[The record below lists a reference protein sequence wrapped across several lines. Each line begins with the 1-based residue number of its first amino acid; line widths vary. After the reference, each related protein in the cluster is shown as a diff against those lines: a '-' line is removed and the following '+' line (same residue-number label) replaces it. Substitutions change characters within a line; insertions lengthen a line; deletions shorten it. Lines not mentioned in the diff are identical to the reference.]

1 MATKHILRASTAC
14 IAVIRFDPTRTCSLR
29 REEVDHLASP
39 VARLI
44 TGQGA
49 AASEWTHL
57 GFSIELEEDMD
68 QSDDHLGS
76 QAV

>member
-1 MATKHILRASTAC
+1 MFTKHILRASIAS

-29 REEVDHLASP
+29 REEVDHLAYH

-44 TGQGA
+44 TGQGT

-57 GFSIELEEDMD
+57 GFAIELQEDTD
-68 QSDDHLGS
+68 QGDNELGS
-76 QAV
+76 

>member
-14 IAVIRFDPTRTCSLR
+14 AAVIRFDPIRTSSMR
-29 REEVDHLASP
+29 REEVDHFAYH

-44 TGQGA
+44 TGQGT
-49 AASEWTHL
+49 AASDWTHY

-68 QSDDHLGS
+68 QGAD
-76 QAV
+76 